1 MLFSA
6 VVLERLQ
13 ESGFSVGEK
22 REGDAGRERRGE
34 GGGLRERGR
43 ERRAPPFRGR
53 GRDWGT

>member
-1 MLFSA
+1 MFSA

-34 GGGLRERGR
+34 VGWLRERGR
-43 ERRAPPFRGR
+43 ERRAPPFMGR
-53 GRDWGT
+53 GRD